1 MVTRIFVGRVQE
13 KTTVDTLRKFFN
25 GEAAKIDPNAFVSC
39 FMEKFC
45 VFSREVLED
54 LYCCS
59 FSLCSTLCT
68 LVDCG
73 NFCFML
79 VFLKVTDV
87 FIPRPFRSFA
97 FVNFSSPAVAKE
109 LMRQVL

>member
-59 FSLCSTLCT
+59 FSLCLPY
-68 LVDCG
+68 VHW
-73 NFCFML
+73 
-79 VFLKVTDV
+79 
-87 FIPRPFRSFA
+87 
-97 FVNFSSPAVAKE
+97 
-109 LMRQVL
+109 